1 MGQKESATSN
11 SNSASYVDL
20 GVEQHVVLEEDAPM
34 QKTIAI
40 IGGGVSGLAAAWHLH
55 ENCHHNVHVFEKEP
69 RLGGHAWTVEATA
82 ENGDVIPVD
91 IGFMVFNPLNYPNLI
106 AWFKCLQVKAE
117 TSNMSLSVSLDHGET
132 VEWSSDGAL
141 AGLFGSRPQ
150 QAVSP
155 AFYSFLADMLRF
167 NSTAEKILLLDDKDP
182 RKHRTT
188 REFLQ
193 REGYGSAFQQYYLLP
208 MMAALW
214 SASLEDV
221 LAFPAAQ
228 LVSFLSNHCMLQ
240 IWDRPTWQTVQ
251 GRSVQY
257 VKAVEQCL
265 GSDRVHCQSGVYAI
279 NVVTGDGGSLKQY
292 RLFTA
297 NKDGTTNDVMPGIL
311 FDDIVFACHAPTACA
326 ILERSGIMVEPLRD
340 IEYADNVV
348 YVHSDPR
355 LMPKTAWASWN
366 CIGKSEEL
374 KRTSALAVSDG
385 AFEGAESGFGNT
397 LTKEADEAPKEGPDG
412 RFRAVYVT

>member
-1 MGQKESATSN
+1 MMGQKESATADDLTSN
-11 SNSASYVDL
+11 STSYVDL
-20 GVEQHVVLEEDAPM
+20 GVEQHVYVDELLEP
-34 QKTIAI
+34 KTIAV
-40 IGGGVSGLAAAWHLH
+40 IGGGVSGLSAAWHLH
-55 ENCHHNVHVFEKEP
+55 ENCRSNVHLFERED

-106 AWFKCLQVKAE
+106 EWFKCLKVNAE

-155 AFYSFLADMLRF
+155 AFYSFLADMVRF

-193 REGYGSAFQQYYLLP
+193 REGYGSAFQEYYLLP

-221 LAFPAAQ
+221 LAFPASQ

-257 VKAVEQCL
+257 VKAVETCL
-265 GSDRVHCQSGVYAI
+265 GRDRVHCGSGIHAVEM
-279 NVVTGDGGSLKQY
+279 VGKQY
-292 RLFTA
+292 RLLTI
-297 NKDGTTNDVMPGIL
+297 DGRDALPGVV
-311 FDDIVFACHAPTACA
+311 FDDLVFACHAPTACT
-326 ILERSGIMVEPLRD
+326 ILERSGIVVEGLGD
-340 IEYADNVV
+340 IEYADNAV

-355 LMPKTAWASWN
+355 LMPKSAWASWN
-366 CIGKSEEL
+366 CIGKSSEL
-374 KRTSALAVSDG
+374 KRTTATAKTDG
-385 AFEGAESGFGNT
+385 AFEGAESGFGNSLAGDST
-397 LTKEADEAPKEGPDG
+397 SDAPKEGPDG